1 MLIVMMVNM
10 VTPAQSPN
18 HMCIVVHDTVRLEP
32 RDALRPR
39 TEQAQG
45 ALSN

>member
-10 VTPAQSPN
+10 VTPAQSLK
-18 HMCIVVHDTVRLEP
+18 HTCIVVHDTVQLGP
-32 RDALRPR
+32 KDALRPR
-39 TEQAQG
+39 TEQVQG